1 MVTRE
6 SLDAGNDKD
15 PSMEHRYSISLSTK
29 EMLDSTILGPRPIM
43 PWWPPKRMW
52 VGVAMTNV
60 LKRLVPCGGL
70 ENFVGNNPFSVAV
83 PVGKFPG
90 VLDMANSVVA
100 HHKIIS

>member
-1 MVTRE
+1 
-6 SLDAGNDKD
+6 
-15 PSMEHRYSISLSTK
+15 
-29 EMLDSTILGPRPIM
+29 
-43 PWWPPKRMW
+43 MW